1 MSKVWMLALLAACDG
16 GNDSAGEGPMCSAI
30 SEACHEADENGVE
43 GAAECHDIA
52 HEGNEGACEKALEN
66 CEKTCAAKK

>member
-1 MSKVWMLALLAACDG
+1 MMLALLAACTDG
-16 GNDSAGEGPMCSAI
+16 DKDSAGGEGPMCSAI

-66 CEKTCAAKK
+66 CEKTCAAE